1 MNDACARQVFAKTI
15 SSLLET
21 GPAEELYSQLDRV
34 ALLRYEN
41 SQETSFLGLCRVD
54 HPALSLRFAIEAPIR
69 IQDVSYVRK
78 MLNISSPSLPVL
90 SDGLVIFGFGNVPT
104 RQGALMIRFD
114 WPGVW
119 ELLRDGQVILRA
131 GSSAKND
138 QLKVLPRDQ
147 FQSALEQAFG
157 HLLPSAAE
165 RLWELIAAAT
175 RQRRGTNVLISADAT
190 REATRLSSQCT
201 RVVPFELTFAE
212 MERAT
217 AIDGTV
223 VMDPNGICHAIGAI
237 LDGGVSCRGN
247 PARGGR
253 FNSAL
258 MYLDSCPSP
267 ALIVVVSQDG
277 MVDLVT
283 KQMP

>member
-1 MNDACARQVFAKTI
+1 MNDACERQIFAETI

-21 GPAEELYSQLDRV
+21 GPAGELYSQLNGV
-34 ALLRYEN
+34 ALLRYED
-41 SQETSFLGLCRVD
+41 SQESSFLALCRAD
-54 HPALSLRFAIEAPIR
+54 HPALSRRLIVEAPVR
-69 IQDVSYVRK
+69 MQDASYVRK
-78 MLNISSPSLPVL
+78 MLNISSPSLAVL
-90 SDGLVIFGFGNVPT
+90 SDGLVIFGFGSVPSG
-104 RQGALMIRFD
+104 RGALVVRFD
-114 WPGVW
+114 WPGMW
-119 ELLRDGQVILRA
+119 ELLRDGQFIMRA
-131 GSSAKND
+131 GSSAKD
-138 QLKVLPRDQ
+138 DRMKALRKDQ
-147 FQSALEQAFG
+147 FQIALEQAFG
-157 HLLPSAAE
+157 PLPPSTAE
-165 RLWELIAAAT
+165 RLWQLILAAT
-175 RQRRGTNVLISADAT
+175 RQGRGTNVLISADAF
-190 REATRLSSQCT
+190 REAARLSSQCT
-201 RVVPFELTFAE
+201 RVVPFELTSAV

-237 LDGGVSCRGN
+237 LDGAVSRRGS

>member
-1 MNDACARQVFAKTI
+1 MNDASERQIFAETV

-21 GPAEELYSQLDRV
+21 GSAGELYSWLNGV
-34 ALLRYEN
+34 AKLRYED
-41 SQETSFLGLCRVD
+41 SQESSFLALCQAD
-54 HPALSLRFAIEAPIR
+54 HPAVRLIIKAPVR
-69 IQDVSYVRK
+69 MQDASYVRK
-78 MLNISSPSLPVL
+78 MLNISSPSLAVF
-90 SDGLVIFGFGNVPT
+90 SDGLVIFGFGSVP
-104 RQGALMIRFD
+104 RGRGVLVVRFD

-119 ELLRDGQVILRA
+119 ELRRDEQVIMRA
-131 GSSAKND
+131 ESSAKD
-138 QLKVLPRDQ
+138 DRLKVLRKDQ
-147 FQSALEQAFG
+147 FQIALEQTFG
-157 HLLPSAAE
+157 HLLPSTAE
-165 RLWELIAAAT
+165 RLWELIVAAT
-175 RQRRGTNVLISADAT
+175 RQGRGTNVLISVDAV
-190 REATRLSSQCT
+190 RESTRLSSQCT
-201 RVVPFELTFAE
+201 RVVPFELTSAI

-237 LDGGVSCRGN
+237 LDGWVSWRGN